1 MTTRKVA
8 EVFHPGEFLA
18 EELEARGISQID
30 LAEILGRDAQLIN
43 GIIAGKR
50 SITPETAIGLGKAFG
65 TGAQYWMNL
74 ETSFQLSKA
83 KEKDRNESLL
93 MQLYES
99 FPVREMIRRHWIESS
114 NNVDVLISRFRE
126 FLGIDAFSNELYLNG
141 AFRKSAPDSELS
153 STEKAWF
160 CRVKQLAKTIFL
172 KERFSEKKLDTCL
185 EQLHLLLTEPE
196 EVRKVPG
203 ILADAG
209 IRFLIVEHLP
219 KTRIDGVCFWLDKDS
234 PVIALS
240 MRFDRNDWFWHT
252 LIHELIHV
260 KRRDGLEKEI
270 IEIDLVG
277 ENKIALDARSE
288 NERAVD
294 SEAANFLIPKN
305 KIESFI
311 ARIRPHYYKAKIM
324 SFSQLNNV
332 HPGITVGQLQ
342 HRKEI
347 PYSHNREMLA
357 KVRNFITSYAFTDG
371 WGHTPIVKS

>member
-1 MTTRKVA
+1 MTNRKVA

-18 EELEARGISQID
+18 EELEIRGISQVD

-65 TGAQYWMNL
+65 TGAHYWMNL

-99 FPVREMIRRHWIESS
+99 FPVREMIRRHWIEPS
-114 NNVDVLISRFRE
+114 NNVDVLVSRFRE
-126 FLGIDAFSNELYLNG
+126 FLGDDVLGNEPCFDG
-141 AFRKSAPDSELS
+141 RWRKSAPDSELS
-153 STEKAWF
+153 FTEKAWF

-172 KERFSEKKLDTCL
+172 KERYSEKKLDICL
-185 EQLHLLLTEPE
+185 EKLHLLLTEPE
-196 EVRKVPG
+196 EVRKVPV

-219 KTRIDGVCFWLDKDS
+219 KTRIDGVCFWLDENS

-240 MRFDRNDWFWHT
+240 MRFDRNDCFWHT

-260 KRRDGLEKEI
+260 KRGDGLEKEI

-277 ENKIALDARSE
+277 ENKTASENRSE
-288 NERAVD
+288 SEKLVD

-311 ARIRPHYYKAKIM
+311 ARIKPHYYKIKIM

-342 HRKEI
+342 HREEI
-347 PYSHNREMLA
+347 LYSHSREMLA
-357 KVRNFITSYAFTDG
+357 KVRNFITPYAFTDG
-371 WGHTPIVKS
+371 WGHTPIVQS

>member
-1 MTTRKVA
+1 MTNRKVA

-18 EELEARGISQID
+18 EELEIRGISQVD

-50 SITPETAIGLGKAFG
+50 SITPETAIGLGRAFG

-83 KEKDRNESLL
+83 KEKHRNESLL

-99 FPVREMIRRHWIESS
+99 FPVREMIRRHWIEQS
-114 NNVDVLISRFRE
+114 NNVDVLINRFCQLLDIDSLNNE
-126 FLGIDAFSNELYLNG
+126 PFLDG
-141 AFRKSAPDSELS
+141 AFRKSAPDSEFAPA
-153 STEKAWF
+153 EKAWF
-160 CRVKQLAKTIFL
+160 CRVKQLAKTVFL
-172 KERFSEKKLDTCL
+172 KERYSEKKLNVCL
-185 EQLHLLLTEPE
+185 EQLRLLLTEPE

-219 KTRIDGVCFWLDKDS
+219 KTRIDGVCFWLDEDS
-234 PVIALS
+234 PVVALS

-252 LIHELIHV
+252 LIHELIHI
-260 KRRDGLEKEI
+260 KRRDGLDKEI

-277 ENKIALDARSE
+277 ENKVSSETRSE
-288 NERAVD
+288 NEKSVD
-294 SEAANFLIPKN
+294 SEAADFLIPKK

-311 ARIRPHYYKAKIM
+311 NRIRPHYYKIKIM
-324 SFSQLNNV
+324 SFSQLNNI

-357 KVRNFITSYAFTDG
+357 KVRSFITPYAFTDG
-371 WGHTPIVKS
+371 WGHTPIMQS

>member
-1 MTTRKVA
+1 MTNRKVA

-18 EELEARGISQID
+18 EELEIRGISQVD

-99 FPVREMIRRHWIESS
+99 FPVREMIRRHWIEPS

-126 FLGIDAFSNELYLNG
+126 FLGDDALNNSLTPDG

-153 STEKAWF
+153 FTEKAWF
-160 CRVKQLAKTIFL
+160 CRVKQLAKSIFL
-172 KERFSEKKLDTCL
+172 KERYSEKKLDICL

-196 EVRKVPG
+196 EVRKVPR

-219 KTRIDGVCFWLDKDS
+219 KTRIDGVCFWLDEDS
-234 PVIALS
+234 PVIALT
-240 MRFDRNDWFWHT
+240 MRFDRNDCFWHT

-277 ENKIALDARSE
+277 ENKTASE
-288 NERAVD
+288 NRSASEKLVD

-311 ARIRPHYYKAKIM
+311 ARIRPHYYKIKIM

-347 PYSHNREMLA
+347 LYSHNREMLA
-357 KVRNFITSYAFTDG
+357 KVRNFITPYAFTDG
-371 WGHTPIVKS
+371 WGHTPIVQS